1 MYLWPLSEQGE
12 KGLTISMDT
21 LEKGSETTEIDF
33 IGTRQKPALADTFF
47 CKHDMI
53 CKTFYVISY
62 TRPKMILKYFKTS
75 LPMKEMTTS

>member
-47 CKHDMI
+47 
-53 CKTFYVISY
+53 
-62 TRPKMILKYFKTS
+62 L
-75 LPMKEMTTS
+75 